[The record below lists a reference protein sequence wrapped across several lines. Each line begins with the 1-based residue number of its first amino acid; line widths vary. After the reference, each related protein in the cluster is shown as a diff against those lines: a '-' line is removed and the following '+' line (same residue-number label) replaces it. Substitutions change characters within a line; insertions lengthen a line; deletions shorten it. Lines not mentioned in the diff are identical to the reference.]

1 MRWRY
6 PSSFLFVENKLV
18 GKIDIKVTT
27 KISSI
32 EFLRNHLA
40 EPSGEEEKYSISGWR
55 ISNDRAMINIDRDTR
70 VSSDKVA

>member
-18 GKIDIKVTT
+18 DKIDIKVA
-27 KISSI
+27 K
-32 EFLRNHLA
+32 FLPSNFYGMIA

-55 ISNDRAMINIDRDTR
+55 ISNDRATINIDRDTR